1 MVSLYL
7 SALMKS
13 AMILDLMSF
22 STLLILAM
30 YLLDNTMNFDAL
42 VKLIGTST
50 CFLQGS
56 LEVMLSFG
64 KALSF
69 LGLLII
75 LYTSLI
81 FLMKDLGNSP

>member
-1 MVSLYL
+1 
-7 SALMKS
+7 
-13 AMILDLMSF
+13 MILDLMSF
-22 STLLILAM
+22 SALLILAI

-42 VKLIGTST
+42 VKLIETST
-50 CFLQGS
+50 CFPQGS

-69 LGLLII
+69 LSLLII

-81 FLMKDLGNSP
+81 FLMKDLGNSS